1 MDQIALVSFAKN
13 PRNENYKTR
22 LFADIQCTER
32 VKKTYELLLKITNET
47 LHHSMQLPDVKSYWA
62 INSNL
67 EDLPN
72 YFSDQI
78 ELIQQ
83 GSGTLGDRLHEVYSK
98 LKRTHK
104 KVIIIGSDLP
114 FLRKELIAETI
125 AKLNGFK
132 TVIGPSHD
140 GGFYLFSSQED
151 FNSTFW
157 TKVTYS
163 QTDTLKQLVRPL
175 KTSSISFLD
184 NLTDIDDLESF
195 TMAVDRLKRNFGTL
209 DPLQKK
215 LVHFFDEEIL
225 TNTSANLPANTPT
238 ALSAV

>member
-13 PRNENYKTR
+13 PKNENFKTR
-22 LFADIQCTER
+22 LFADINCTER
-32 VKKTYELLLKITNET
+32 VQKTYELLLKITNEA
-47 LHHSMQLPDVKSYWA
+47 LHQASTQLPNVKSYWA
-62 INSNL
+62 INSEL
-67 EDLPN
+67 KDLPD
-72 YFSDQI
+72 YFSNRI
-78 ELIQQ
+78 ELMRQ
-83 GSGTLGDRLHEVYSK
+83 GTGSLGDRLHEVYSQ

-114 FLRKELIAETI
+114 FLRTELISETI
-125 AKLNGFK
+125 NNLNDFK

-195 TMAVDRLKRNFGTL
+195 TMAVDRLKGNFGTL
-209 DPLQKK
+209 NPLQKK

-225 TNTSANLPANTPT
+225 TNTSANLPT